1 MEKELVIPLIFFIM
15 IAIIGI
21 SILVFYLLKNDSG
34 YDYDKLIK
42 FMNEQTD
49 ENLDILSKYN
59 KEKNEIEKKIRNKK
73 KQLGMDLVNKKK

>member
-1 MEKELVIPLIFFIM
+1 MEKELIIPLIFFIM

-21 SILVFYLLKNDSG
+21 SLLVFYLLKNDPG

-59 KEKNEIEKKIRNKK
+59 KEKNEIEKKIRSKK
-73 KQLGMDLVNKKK
+73 KQLGMDLANKKK